1 MFAGSGER
9 MQNGVSYHKVAVT
22 RAQELGM
29 RVGLALVIAVGV
41 WAITRTAFSAAWFAL
56 VIALQLLD
64 LALTASM
71 RRDPDFEPTRAQE
84 AGYLGLM
91 TLTVLVWGAIGPYC
105 WLNGGLEGHLYAL
118 LIPASGLVHV
128 ALQAQS
134 SPRLLWAGCTPHAL
148 YLVSLPVLS
157 LLRENAINPLA
168 MGFVAIGA
176 VLFIAHLAIAIRR
189 NGKANFELDRALTEA
204 RSERIRAE
212 DASAAKSDFLATMS
226 HEIRTPLN
234 GVLGMVQAMGN
245 DRLPK
250 AQRARLEVIGQSGE
264 VLLTLLN
271 DLLDISRI
279 EAAKLELDVGVL
291 DMDRLAG
298 QARSA
303 FAPLAAGKGL
313 TLAVEADPAAL
324 GLWRADPT
332 RVRQI
337 VYNLLSNAVKFTER
351 GGVTLAF
358 RLDDEG
364 ALAIRV
370 ADTGPGVAPDLLPS
384 LFERFV
390 QAEAST
396 SRRYGGSGLGL
407 AISRELARL
416 MGGDIAAQSEP
427 GQGSVFT
434 VRLPLA
440 RAAAGAAPSS
450 EAPREAPQSDL
461 RVLVAEDNETNQL
474 VLRTLLG
481 QVGLDPHVV
490 SDGAQ
495 AVEAWRAGRWDVV
508 LMDVQMPVMDGLA
521 ATRRIREIEAADG
534 RARTP
539 IVALTANAMS
549 HQAAEYV
556 AAGMDGLAPKP
567 IQIEQLI
574 AAIAAVL
581 EPRESDPAVQ
591 VA

>member
-1 MFAGSGER
+1 
-9 MQNGVSYHKVAVT
+9 MQNGVSYHRVAVT
-22 RAQELGM
+22 RANELGM
-29 RVGLALVIAVGV
+29 RIGLALIIAAGV
-41 WAITRTAFSAAWFAL
+41 WAITRTAWPAAWFAL
-56 VIALQLLD
+56 VVAVQFLD
-64 LALTASM
+64 LALTAPM
-71 RRDPDFEPTRAQE
+71 RRNPDFAPTAWQE

-91 TLTVLVWGAIGPYC
+91 ATTVLVWGIIGPYC
-105 WLNGGLEGHLYAL
+105 WLTGGLEGHLYAL

-128 ALQAQS
+128 GLQAQS
-134 SPRLLWAGCTPHAL
+134 SKRLLWAGCTPHAL
-148 YLVSLPVLS
+148 YLVSLPILS
-157 LLRENAINPLA
+157 LVLEPGVNRAA
-168 MGFVAIGA
+168 MGFVGLGA
-176 VLFIAHLAIAIRR
+176 ALFIAHLVIAIRR
-189 NGKANFELDRALTEA
+189 NRRATVELDKALTEA
-204 RSERIRAE
+204 RSERARAE

-234 GVLGMVQAMGN
+234 GVLGMAQAMGH

-250 AQRARLEVIGQSGE
+250 AQRERLEVIRQSGE
-264 VLLTLLN
+264 VLLMLLN

-279 EAAKLELDVGVL
+279 EAAKLELEMGVL
-291 DMDRLAG
+291 DIGGLAT
-298 QARSA
+298 QAQAA

-313 TLAVEADPAAL
+313 TLAIKADPAAL
-324 GLWRADPT
+324 GLWRADAT

-337 VYNLLSNAVKFTER
+337 VYNLLSNAVKFTDR

-358 RLDDEG
+358 RVEDDG

-370 ADTGPGVAPDLLPS
+370 ADTGLGVAASQLPT
-384 LFERFV
+384 LFERFI

-416 MGGDIAAQSEP
+416 MGGDITAHSEA

-434 VRLPLA
+434 ARLPLA
-440 RAAAGAAPSS
+440 RAEAAAAPMLA
-450 EAPREAPQSDL
+450 EPVHEAPQADL

-474 VLRTLLG
+474 VLRTLLS
-481 QVGLDPHVV
+481 QVGIDPHVV
-490 SDGAQ
+490 ADGAQ
-495 AVEAWRAGRWDVV
+495 AVDAWRTGTWDVV

-521 ATRRIREIEAADG
+521 ATRRIRELEAAEG

-539 IVALTANAMS
+539 ILALTANAMS

-556 AAGMDGLAPKP
+556 AVGMDGLAPKP

-574 AAIAAVL
+574 GAIAAAL
-581 EPRESDPAVQ
+581 EPRDAEPA
-591 VA
+591 AKAG

>member
-1 MFAGSGER
+1 
-9 MQNGVSYHKVAVT
+9 MQNGVSYHKVAIT
-22 RAQELGM
+22 RANELAM
-29 RVGLALVIAVGV
+29 RLALALVIALGV
-41 WAITRTAFSAAWFAL
+41 WAITRTAWPAVWLGL
-56 VIALQLLD
+56 VIGVQLLD
-64 LALTASM
+64 LALTAPM
-71 RRDPDFEPTRAQE
+71 RRDPDFEPTPWQE

-91 TLTVLVWGAIGPYC
+91 ALTVLVWGVIGPYC
-105 WLNGGLEGHLYAL
+105 WLAGGLEGHLYAL

-157 LLRENAINPLA
+157 LMLESGINPVA
-168 MGFVAIGA
+168 MAFVAVGA
-176 VLFIAHLAIAIRR
+176 VLFIAHLGIAIRR
-189 NGKANFELDRALTEA
+189 NGKANVELDRALTEA

-212 DASAAKSDFLATMS
+212 EASAAKSDFLATMS

-234 GVLGMVQAMGN
+234 GVLGMVQAMGH

-250 AQRARLEVIGQSGE
+250 PQRARLEVIRQSGE
-264 VLLTLLN
+264 VLLILLN

-279 EAAKLELDVGVL
+279 EAAKLELEVGVL
-291 DMDRLAG
+291 DMGQLA
-298 QARSA
+298 ALAEAA

-313 TLAVEADPAAL
+313 TLAIHADPAVL
-324 GLWRADPT
+324 GAWRADPV

-337 VYNLLSNAVKFTER
+337 VYNLLSNAVKFTDR
-351 GGVTLAF
+351 GGVTVAF
-358 RLDDEG
+358 RLQDDG

-370 ADTGPGVAPDLLPS
+370 ADTGPGVAADLLPT

-416 MGGDIAAQSEP
+416 MGGDIAAESEP
-427 GQGSVFT
+427 GRGSVFT

-440 RAAAGAAPSS
+440 RAEAAAALTAD
-450 EAPREAPQSDL
+450 EAAHEAPQPDL

-481 QVGLDPHVV
+481 QVGLDPHMV

-495 AVEAWRAGRWDVV
+495 AVEAWRTGRWDVV

-521 ATRRIREIEAADG
+521 ATRRIRELEAVEG
-534 RARTP
+534 RPRTP
-539 IVALTANAMS
+539 IIALTADAMS

-556 AAGMDGLAPKP
+556 AVGMDGLAPKP
-567 IQIEQLI
+567 IQIEQLVE
-574 AAIAAVL
+574 AINAVL
-581 EPRESDPAVQ
+581 EPRDAGASAQ
-591 VA
+591 TG

>member
-1 MFAGSGER
+1 

-22 RAQELGM
+22 RAKELGM
-29 RVGLALVIAVGV
+29 RLGLALVIAVGV
-41 WAITRTAFSAAWFAL
+41 WAITRTAFSAGWFAL
-56 VIALQLLD
+56 VLAVQLLD
-64 LALTASM
+64 LALTAPM
-71 RRDPDFEPTRAQE
+71 RRDPDFQPTHLQE

-91 TLTVLVWGAIGPYC
+91 ALTVIVWGVIGPYC

-157 LLRENAINPLA
+157 LLRESAINPLA
-168 MGFVAIGA
+168 MAFVAIGA
-176 VLFIAHLAIAIRR
+176 VLFIAHLVIAILR
-189 NGKANFELDRALTEA
+189 NGKANFELDRALTDA
-204 RSERIRAE
+204 RRERIRAE
-212 DASAAKSDFLATMS
+212 DANAAKSDFLATMS

-234 GVLGMVQAMGN
+234 GVLGMVQAMGH

-279 EAAKLELDVGVL
+279 EAAKLELDLGVL
-291 DMDRLAG
+291 DMDRLAD

-303 FAPLAAGKGL
+303 FEPLAAGKGL
-313 TLAVEADPAAL
+313 TLTVEADPAAR

-337 VYNLLSNAVKFTER
+337 VYNLLSNAVKFTEH

-370 ADTGPGVAPDLLPS
+370 ADTGPGVAPSQLPT
-384 LFERFV
+384 LFERFI
-390 QAEAST
+390 QADAST

-427 GQGSVFT
+427 GRGSVFT

-440 RAAAGAAPSS
+440 RAEAAPAPRP
-450 EAPREAPQSDL
+450 ETPREAPPSDL
-461 RVLVAEDNETNQL
+461 RILVAEDNETNQL

-481 QVGLDPHVV
+481 QIGLDPHVV
-490 SDGAQ
+490 PDGAQ
-495 AVEAWRAGRWDVV
+495 AVDAWRAGRWDVV
-508 LMDVQMPVMDGLA
+508 LMDVQMPVMDGMA
-521 ATRRIREIEAADG
+521 ATRRIREIEAAEG

-539 IVALTANAMS
+539 IIAPTANALA
-549 HQAAEYV
+549 HQAAEYT

-574 AAIAAVL
+574 AVMAAAL
-581 EPRESDPAVQ
+581 APGEADGTVQ

>member
-1 MFAGSGER
+1 

-22 RAQELGM
+22 RANELAM
-29 RVGLALVIAVGV
+29 RLALGLVIALGV
-41 WAITRTAFSAAWFAL
+41 WAITRTVWPAVWLGL
-56 VIALQLLD
+56 VIGVQLLD
-64 LALTASM
+64 LALTAPM
-71 RRDPDFEPTRAQE
+71 RRDPDFEPTPWQE

-91 TLTVLVWGAIGPYC
+91 ALTVLVWGVIGPYC
-105 WLNGGLEGHLYAL
+105 WLAGGLEGHLYAL

-157 LLRENAINPLA
+157 LMLESGINPVA
-168 MGFVAIGA
+168 MAFVAVGA
-176 VLFIAHLAIAIRR
+176 VLFIAHLGIAIRR
-189 NGKANFELDRALTEA
+189 NGKATIELDKALIEA

-234 GVLGMVQAMGN
+234 GVLGMVQAMGH

-250 AQRARLEVIGQSGE
+250 AQRTRLEVIRQSGE

-279 EAAKLELDVGVL
+279 EAAKLELDIGVL
-291 DMDRLAG
+291 DMGRLAA
-298 QARSA
+298 QAEAA

-313 TLAVEADPAAL
+313 TLAIHADPAVL

-337 VYNLLSNAVKFTER
+337 VYNLLSNAVKFTDR
-351 GGVTLAF
+351 GGVTVAL
-358 RLDDEG
+358 RLQDDG

-370 ADTGPGVAPDLLPS
+370 ADTGPGVAADLLPT
-384 LFERFV
+384 LFERFI

-416 MGGDIAAQSEP
+416 MGGDIAAESEP
-427 GQGSVFT
+427 GRGSVFT

-440 RAAAGAAPSS
+440 RAEAAAAPTAD
-450 EAPREAPQSDL
+450 EAGHEAPQSNL

-495 AVEAWRAGRWDVV
+495 AVEAWRTGRWDVV

-521 ATRRIREIEAADG
+521 ATRRIRELEAAEG
-534 RARTP
+534 RPRTP
-539 IVALTANAMS
+539 IIALTADAMS

-556 AAGMDGLAPKP
+556 AVGMDGLAPKP
-567 IQIEQLI
+567 IQIEQLVE
-574 AAIAAVL
+574 AINAVL
-581 EPRESDPAVQ
+581 APRDAEADAQ
-591 VA
+591 TG

>member
-1 MFAGSGER
+1 

-22 RAQELGM
+22 RANELGM

-41 WAITRTAFSAAWFAL
+41 WAITRTSFSAIWFGL
-56 VIALQLLD
+56 VIAVQLLD
-64 LALTASM
+64 LALTAPI

-84 AGYLGLM
+84 AGYLALM
-91 TLTVLVWGAIGPYC
+91 ALTVIVWGVIGPYC
-105 WLNGGLEGHLYAL
+105 WLSGGLEGHLYAL

-134 SPRLLWAGCTPHAL
+134 SPRVLWAGCTPHAL

-157 LLRENAINPLA
+157 LLRESAINPLA
-168 MGFVAIGA
+168 MGFVAVGA
-176 VLFIAHLAIAIRR
+176 VLFIVHLVIAIRR
-189 NGKANFELDRALTEA
+189 NGKANYELDQALIEA

-212 DASAAKSDFLATMS
+212 DANAAKSDFLATMS

-234 GVLGMVQAMGN
+234 GVLGMVQAMGH

-291 DMDRLAG
+291 DTARLAD

-313 TLAVEADPAAL
+313 TLVIEADPAAL

-337 VYNLLSNAVKFTER
+337 VYNLLSNAVKFTEN

-370 ADTGPGVAPDLLPS
+370 ADTGPGVVPAQLPT
-384 LFERFV
+384 LFERFI
-390 QAEAST
+390 QADAST

-416 MGGDIAAQSEP
+416 MGGDITAQSEP
-427 GQGSVFT
+427 GHGSVFT

-440 RAAAGAAPSS
+440 RAEAAAAPGPEVS
-450 EAPREAPQSDL
+450 AEAPQADL
-461 RVLVAEDNETNQL
+461 RILVAEDNETNQL
-474 VLRTLLG
+474 VVRTLLA

-490 SDGAQ
+490 ADGAQ
-495 AVEAWRAGRWDVV
+495 AVEAWRGGHWDVV

-521 ATRRIREIEAADG
+521 ATRRIREIEAAEG
-534 RARTP
+534 RPRTP

-574 AAIAAVL
+574 EAIAAALATV
-581 EPRESDPAVQ
+581 EPTTAAQ